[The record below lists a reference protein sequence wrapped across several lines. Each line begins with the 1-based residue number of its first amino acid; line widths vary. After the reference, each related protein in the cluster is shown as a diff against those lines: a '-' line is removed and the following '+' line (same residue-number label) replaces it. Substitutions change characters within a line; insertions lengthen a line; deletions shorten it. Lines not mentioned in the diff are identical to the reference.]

1 MNTFNILVLDGGGV
15 RGLFTAQVLSRLHA
29 EFPELVNQID
39 LVCGVSTGS
48 IIALAIASGIT
59 PEDIAS
65 FYKKSLPKVFK
76 DSYWDDVVD
85 LGNLIGADY
94 DYNNLKKAL
103 KENLG
108 TKTLGELIKKVV
120 IPTFDLDNEAS
131 GELRTWKPKFYN
143 SYQDSDLGELVVDI
157 AVRSAAAPS
166 YFPVYQGFIDGG
178 LVTNTPC
185 MPAIAQ
191 ALDVNTA
198 NQKLENIRLLS
209 LGTGYCPTFISGKK
223 LDWGVSQWAKF
234 LVPIF
239 TDAMM
244 FSTNYQCEKLLG
256 SNYHRLD
263 AILSKKVNLDDFTKL
278 DYLVDEANSLDLV
291 PTKEWLVNNWKNS

>member
-15 RGLFTAQVLSRLHA
+15 RGLFTAQILSRLHT
-29 EFPELVNQID
+29 EFPELINQID
-39 LVCGVSTGS
+39 LICGVSTGS
-48 IIALAIASGIT
+48 IIGLAIASGMS
-59 PEDIAS
+59 PKDIAS
-65 FYKKSLPKVFK
+65 FYKKCLPKIFK

-85 LGNLIGADY
+85 LGNMIGADY

-108 TKTLGELIKKVV
+108 TKTLGELNKKVLV
-120 IPTFDLDNEAS
+120 LTFDLDNEAPE
-131 GELRTWKPKFYN
+131 GLRTWKPKFYN
-143 SYQDSDLGELVVDI
+143 NYQDSDLGELVIDT

-185 MPAIAQ
+185 MAAIAQ
-191 ALDVNTA
+191 ALDINTA

-209 LGTGYCPTFISGKK
+209 LGTGYSPTFISGKK
-223 LDWGVSQWAKF
+223 LDWGVSQWAGF

-239 TDAMM
+239 IDAMM
-244 FSTNYQCEKLLG
+244 FSTKYQCEKLLG
-256 SNYHRLD
+256 NHYHRLD
-263 AILSKKVNLDDFTKL
+263 AILSKKVDIDDLTKL
-278 DYLVDEANSLDLV
+278 DYLIEEANSLDLAS
-291 PTKEWLVNNWKNS
+291 TKEWLVNSCK